1 MIKEPKLLKNNDKI
15 SLVAP
20 SFGCTIEPY
29 KTELDIAITN
39 LKSEG
44 YQLLLGENIYKNE
57 GVLSSNTPKK
67 RAKEFMDAYKSDSSL
82 ILSVGGGELM
92 NEILPFIDFKKIKE
106 LPPKWFMGFSDNTN
120 LTFTLTTLANI
131 VTIYGPCAPSFAY
144 FPFKYETKDAL
155 KMLKGEKHFKGYKK
169 WQLNSLK
176 DETNPLAKLNLT
188 EKKII
193 KPYKYKEAKEGMLL
207 GGCIDCLVNICGSKY
222 DNVKAFIK
230 ENKKD
235 GFIWY
240 LESCDLNP
248 ISFRRAL
255 FLLKEAGWFKYVK
268 MFLIGR
274 AFHYN
279 EVIMGESFIKG
290 AKDILKSFNVPI
302 LFDIDLSHLPPSLP
316 FKNGAKAKVSY
327 INNNID
333 IFYL

>member
-57 GVLSSNTPKK
+57 GALSSNTPKK

-144 FPFKYETKDAL
+144 FPFKYFRN
-155 KMLKGEKHFKGYKK
+155 KGSA
-169 WQLNSLK
+169 WS
-176 DETNPLAKLNLT
+176 
-188 EKKII
+188 
-193 KPYKYKEAKEGMLL
+193 
-207 GGCIDCLVNICGSKY
+207 
-222 DNVKAFIK
+222 
-230 ENKKD
+230 
-235 GFIWY
+235 
-240 LESCDLNP
+240 P
-248 ISFRRAL
+248 ISI
-255 FLLKEAGWFKYVK
+255 
-268 MFLIGR
+268 LIFSS
-274 AFHYN
+274 AY
-279 EVIMGESFIKG
+279 
-290 AKDILKSFNVPI
+290 
-302 LFDIDLSHLPPSLP
+302 
-316 FKNGAKAKVSY
+316 
-327 INNNID
+327 
-333 IFYL
+333 